1 MKYQFLALDLDGTV
15 LKSDR
20 TISADLIRTV
30 QHLAQKIP
38 VVIATGRHH
47 TTARPYYHELGLTG
61 PIICCNGAYV
71 YNYQQEKVIQ
81 HNAIPKPLAKDFL
94 RLAQD
99 QNMAAVLYATHAM
112 MHSVSH
118 PIPYIDA
125 LADWAEQY
133 PENVKPQVYKV
144 ADLQQELDA
153 NEYIWKFV
161 LEGEGVAAFASQS
174 FIEEHFSAEQ
184 SWRDRFDF
192 AYKGNTK
199 GRALRSYLDSL
210 GIDPIHMVAIGDHHN
225 DISMLKLAG
234 LGVAM
239 GNAGSEIKAIA
250 DRVAVGHN
258 DEEQGLSSTLIEVF
272 ELNEVY
278 T

>member
-1 MKYQFLALDLDGTV
+1 MYQILALDLDGTV

-30 QHLAQKIP
+30 QYLAQKIP
-38 VVIATGRHH
+38 VVIVTGRHH

-71 YNYQQEKVIQ
+71 YDYRQEKVIQ

-94 RLAQD
+94 QLAQD
-99 QNMAAVLYATHAM
+99 QGMAAVLYTTHAM
-112 MHSVSH
+112 MHSITH
-118 PIPYIDA
+118 PVPYIDT

-133 PENVKPQVYKV
+133 PKNLKPQIYKV
-144 ADLQQELDA
+144 ADLRQELDA
-153 NEYIWKFV
+153 NDFIWKFV
-161 LEGEGVAAFASQS
+161 LEGEDVASFADQC
-174 FIEEHFSAEQ
+174 FVAQNFSAEQ
-184 SWRDRFDF
+184 SWQDRFDF

-199 GRALRSYLDSL
+199 GAALGAYLASL
-210 GIDPIHMVAIGDHHN
+210 GIDPQHMVAIGDHHN

-239 GNAGSEIKAIA
+239 GNAGPEIKAIA
-250 DRVAVGHN
+250 DQVAAGHN
-258 DEEQGLSSTLIEVF
+258 DEELGLSNTLRQIFGLDE
-272 ELNEVY
+272 ERI
-278 T
+278 